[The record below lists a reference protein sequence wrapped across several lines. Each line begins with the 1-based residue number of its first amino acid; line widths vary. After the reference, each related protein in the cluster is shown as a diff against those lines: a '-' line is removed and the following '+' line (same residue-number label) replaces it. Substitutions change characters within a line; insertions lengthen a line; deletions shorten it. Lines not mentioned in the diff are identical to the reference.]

1 VKETGTNPSMTGEPT
16 STEGRNTGHS
26 NTPLIPQTTET
37 DLYLTAQEAAKI
49 ARIHPGTLL
58 RWAREG
64 RVPHRRLSARK
75 VVFPLSQLNSWL
87 TSGYAG
93 SAVRAA

>member
-1 VKETGTNPSMTGEPT
+1 MKETGFNPSMTVETT
-16 STEGRNTGHS
+16 STDGRNNGHS
-26 NTPLIPQTTET
+26 NTPLIPQTIET

-49 ARIHPGTLL
+49 ARLHPVTLL

-75 VVFPLSQLNSWL
+75 VVFPLGRLNSWL
-87 TSGYAG
+87 GYTEPV
-93 SAVRAA
+93 SRAA